1 MQDEIIKLLKDEDD
15 LEKTRK
21 KRVEEK
27 TMVKSATPA
36 NEDDT
41 RK

>member
-21 KRVEEK
+21 KKVEER
-27 TMVKSATPA
+27 TSATPTYE
-36 NEDDT
+36 EDDT